1 MYVFKGEP
9 TFSDTPC
16 PGGVALVGGSCPE
29 FECNDSDDCLNS
41 GTCEAG
47 KCKCATGF
55 KGIDCALF
63 ECTDASSCNNVGTCD
78 PSTKRCTCND
88 GFSGLDCKTCTDAT
102 REINGADCQCKSGF
116 VEDSNITDPG
126 PTDACVVGR
135 KTLTTDEAN
144 PRVSKDLEKCQ
155 KSHISS

>member
-16 PGGVALVGGSCPE
+16 PGGLALVGGSCPE
-29 FECNDSDDCLNS
+29 FICNDSDAPCLNS

-63 ECTDASSCNNVGTCD
+63 ECTDTPSCNNVGTCD
-78 PSTKRCTCND
+78 SSTKKCTCDD
-88 GFSGLDCKTCTDAT
+88 GFSGLDCKT
-102 REINGADCQCKSGF
+102 
-116 VEDSNITDPG
+116 
-126 PTDACVVGR
+126 GR
-135 KTLTTDEAN
+135 KTLNTDKTN
-144 PRVSKDLEKCQ
+144 PQVLKDLEKCQ
-155 KSHISS
+155 K